1 MNTTTQYATRASRPT
16 IISVA
21 QRAGVSKSLAS
32 RALRGETGV
41 SQEKRDRVLQAAEE
55 LGYRLNSA
63 ARSLVSNESG
73 ILGVVLNDIGNAH
86 HAQIV
91 SGIETAARARGLR
104 TLITHGARHSH
115 ELVHQT
121 NTLLEMQVDGLI
133 IVSSWMPHETLRALG
148 QEIPTVVV
156 AHLDNPPEQVDVVA
170 SDDVIGATA
179 AAKHLVD
186 LGRHRI
192 GYLTRSMSATSK
204 ARWQGISDYARS
216 VGSNPEL
223 LHFESENVSAVLA
236 GLEERRWDG
245 VVTNNDQTA
254 AEVLRLARACGVDVP
269 TELAL
274 VGYDNTALTQLV
286 YPSLTSVDQP
296 QQEMGTRAVAL
307 LLARR
312 AQRDSAP
319 VRDYY
324 RPQLVVRQST
334 EAAGD
339 RFAWS

>member
-1 MNTTTQYATRASRPT
+1 MSTTVEHTSWASRPT

-21 QRAGVSKSLAS
+21 QHAGVSKSLAS

-133 IVSSWMPHETLRALG
+133 IVSSWMPHQTLRALG
-148 QEIPTVVV
+148 QETPTVVV
-156 AHLDNPPEQVDVVA
+156 AHLDDPPEEVDVVA

-179 AAKHLVD
+179 AAQHLIER
-186 LGRHRI
+186 GRNRI

-204 ARWQGISDYARS
+204 ARWRGISDYARS
-216 VGSNPEL
+216 VDVDPEL
-223 LHFESENVSAVLA
+223 LHFESEEVSAVLT
-236 GLEERRWDG
+236 GLDERRWDG
-245 VVTNNDQTA
+245 VITNNDQTA
-254 AEVLRLARACGVDVP
+254 AEVLRLARASGVEVP
-269 TELAL
+269 GELAL

-296 QQEMGTRAVAL
+296 QLEMGTRAVAL
-307 LLARR
+307 LLDRR
-312 AQRDSAP
+312 AHRDTAP
-319 VRDYY
+319 VREYY
-324 RPQLVVRQST
+324 RPELVVRQST
-334 EAAGD
+334 ARARD
-339 RFAWS
+339 